1 MIHSGFSRLPPG
13 IYKRGRICWITYM
26 LKGHRHVCSTRSSDL
41 RVAINQLQR
50 IKGEITQ
57 GRITIS
63 PSRAPL
69 LSEVLRD
76 YVEQI
81 ENPNTQKRYR
91 LAADALLRYL
101 GDPCISDLTPFMF
114 DKFKEIR
121 LKAGVTS
128 AGVNRELALGRASL
142 NLAVDRRQVPYSPF
156 DGVKLSNE
164 ANHRKQPRTLSFVEE
179 SKILACCDLRLGTL
193 FKVLNDSGL
202 RVGVEALPIKRSNV
216 DFEDGT
222 ITVVHSKT
230 AAGRRAVPMT
240 ERCKTALLEWCS
252 ATNGMS
258 EYVFFNRQKLTT
270 YIRRV
275 KTAWRNALRAAGIAH
290 FPIYNCRHTFATRL
304 AAAGARR
311 DH

>member
-1 MIHSGFSRLPPG
+1 
-13 IYKRGRICWITYM
+13 
-26 LKGHRHVCSTRSSDL
+26 
-41 RVAINQLQR
+41 
-50 IKGEITQ
+50 
-57 GRITIS
+57 
-63 PSRAPL
+63 
-69 LSEVLRD
+69 
-76 YVEQI
+76 
-81 ENPNTQKRYR
+81 
-91 LAADALLRYL
+91 
-101 GDPCISDLTPFMF
+101 
-114 DKFKEIR
+114 
-121 LKAGVTS
+121 
-128 AGVNRELALGRASL
+128 
-142 NLAVDRRQVPYSPF
+142 VDRRQVPYSPF
-156 DGVKLSNE
+156 DGVKLFNE

-258 EYVFFNRQKLTT
+258 EYVFFNPQKPTT
-270 YIRRV
+270 YIRSV

-304 AAAGARR
+304 AAAGVPDAIIDQLLGHARHDILSFYTATVTEYLR
-311 DH
+311 DAISRLENLRRSKENATGTSDAKLLPSRHILKGSILIQ